1 MGFRSIAPVP
11 GNSFGGTRGAL
22 LWAAWAQ
29 RALQCGF
36 VASPEQGERVG
47 VARWG
52 FGSVGA
58 DRPFCFQKDHP
69 PWG

>member
-29 RALQCGF
+29 RPYSGGF
-36 VASPEQGERVG
+36 DVSGLIAPSAS
-47 VARWG
+47 
-52 FGSVGA
+52 
-58 DRPFCFQKDHP
+58 KDHP
-69 PWG
+69 RGAIPRLS